1 MTGKDKEPKRQDMIY
16 FDLIM
21 VFWMAVLV
29 VIFSSS
35 YNINI
40 IQFVL
45 SGLLVLAVITGYN
58 LGLLW
63 GLIFALFLVFG
74 YGSYLLY
81 GVVVTGE
88 ISELRVDLIIW
99 LFMIPVG
106 AYLAGQLSHYVA
118 MLVWQQEACKVM
130 EDLVTL
136 DDVTGF
142 LNGRGFFRELEI
154 EVDRARRF
162 DLPLSVLVIRIANMT
177 EMRSVYGVSGIRS
190 IIKAMSEQIDQIVR
204 SVDKKGLID
213 IDTIALI
220 LPETPG
226 DGAKVVAE
234 KIQRAVERVKVDF
247 ERGRRVIKLRI
258 AVGTAEFSPETDDAY
273 VLYDRARDEANKDM
287 G

>member
-1 MTGKDKEPKRQDMIY
+1 MTGKDKEPKRQDIIY

-21 VFWMAVLV
+21 IFWMAVLV
-29 VIFSSS
+29 AIFSSS

-40 IQFVL
+40 IQFAL
-45 SGLLVLAVITGYN
+45 SGFLVLAIVAGYN

-234 KIQRAVERVKVDF
+234 KIHRAVERVKVDF

-258 AVGTAEFSPETDDAY
+258 AVGTAEFSPDTEDAY

>member
-1 MTGKDKEPKRQDMIY
+1 MTGKDKEPKRQDIIY

-21 VFWMAVLV
+21 IFWMAVLV
-29 VIFSSS
+29 AIFSSS

-40 IQFVL
+40 IQFAL
-45 SGLLVLAVITGYN
+45 SGFLVLAIVAGYN

-162 DLPLSVLVIRIANMT
+162 DLPLSVLVIRIANMA

-190 IIKAMSEQIDQIVR
+190 IIKAVSEQIDQIVR

-234 KIQRAVERVKVDF
+234 KIHRAVERVKVDF

-258 AVGTAEFSPETDDAY
+258 AVGTAEFSPDTEDAY

>member
-1 MTGKDKEPKRQDMIY
+1 MTGKDKEPKRQDIIY

-40 IQFVL
+40 IQFAL
-45 SGLLVLAVITGYN
+45 SGLLVLAIVAGYN

-118 MLVWQQEACKVM
+118 MLVWQQEACKLM

-162 DLPLSVLVIRIANMT
+162 DLPLSVLVIKIANLA

-190 IIKAMSEQIDQIVR
+190 IIKAVSEQVDQIIR

-213 IDTIALI
+213 TDTIALI

-234 KIQRAVERVKVDF
+234 KIHRAVDRVKVDF

-258 AVGTAEFSPETDDAY
+258 AVGTAEFSPGTDDAY

>member
-58 LGLLW
+58 LGLLR

-81 GVVVTGE
+81 GVVVSGE

-130 EDLVTL
+130 EDLITL

-162 DLPLSVLVIRIANMT
+162 DLPLSVLVIRIANMA

-190 IIKAMSEQIDQIVR
+190 IIKAVSEQIDQIVR

-234 KIQRAVERVKVDF
+234 KIHRAVERVKVDF

-258 AVGTAEFSPETDDAY
+258 AVGTAEFSPDTEDAY

>member
-1 MTGKDKEPKRQDMIY
+1 MTGKDKEPKRQDIIY

-21 VFWMAVLV
+21 IFWMAVLV
-29 VIFSSS
+29 AIFSSS

-40 IQFVL
+40 IQFAL
-45 SGLLVLAVITGYN
+45 SGLLVLAIVAGYN

-136 DDVTGF
+136 DDMTGF

>member
-1 MTGKDKEPKRQDMIY
+1 MTGKDKEPKRQDIIY

-21 VFWMAVLV
+21 IFWMAVLV
-29 VIFSSS
+29 AIFSSS

-40 IQFVL
+40 IQFAL
-45 SGLLVLAVITGYN
+45 SGFLVLAIVAGYN

-74 YGSYLLY
+74 YGGYLLY

>member
-1 MTGKDKEPKRQDMIY
+1 MTGKDKEPKRQDIIY

-21 VFWMAVLV
+21 IFWMAVLV
-29 VIFSSS
+29 AIFSSS

-40 IQFVL
+40 IQFAL
-45 SGLLVLAVITGYN
+45 SGLLVLAIVAGYN

>member
-1 MTGKDKEPKRQDMIY
+1 MTGKDKEPKRQDIIY

-21 VFWMAVLV
+21 VFWMTVLV
-29 VIFSSS
+29 AIFSSS

-40 IQFVL
+40 IQFAL
-45 SGLLVLAVITGYN
+45 SGLLVLAIIAGYN

-118 MLVWQQEACKVM
+118 MLVWQQEACKLM

-162 DLPLSVLVIRIANMT
+162 DLPLSVLVIKIANLA

-190 IIKAMSEQIDQIVR
+190 IIKAVSEQVGQIIR

-213 IDTIALI
+213 TDTIALI

-234 KIQRAVERVKVDF
+234 KIHRAVDRVKVDF
-247 ERGRRVIKLRI
+247 ERGHRVIKLRI
-258 AVGTAEFSPETDDAY
+258 AVGTAEFSPGTDDAY

>member
-1 MTGKDKEPKRQDMIY
+1 MTGKDKEPKRQDIIY
-16 FDLIM
+16 FDFIM

-45 SGLLVLAVITGYN
+45 SGILVMAIIVGYN
-58 LGLLW
+58 LGLLG

-74 YGSYLLY
+74 YGIYLLY
-81 GVVVTGE
+81 GVVVSGE

-130 EDLVTL
+130 EDLITL

-162 DLPLSVLVIRIANMT
+162 DLPLSVLVIKIANLA

-190 IIKAMSEQIDQIVR
+190 IIKAVSEQIDQIIR

-213 IDTIALI
+213 TDTIALI

-234 KIQRAVERVKVDF
+234 KIHRAVDRVKVDF

-258 AVGTAEFSPETDDAY
+258 AVGTAEFSPDTDDAY

>member
-1 MTGKDKEPKRQDMIY
+1 MTGKDKEPKRQDIIY

-21 VFWMAVLV
+21 IFWMAVLV
-29 VIFSSS
+29 AIFSSS

-40 IQFVL
+40 IQFAL
-45 SGLLVLAVITGYN
+45 SGFLVLAIVAGYN

>member
-1 MTGKDKEPKRQDMIY
+1 MTGKDKEPKRQDIIY

-29 VIFSSS
+29 VIFCSS

-40 IQFVL
+40 IQFAL
-45 SGLLVLAVITGYN
+45 SGLLLLAMIVGYN
-58 LGLLW
+58 LGLLG
-63 GLIFALFLVFG
+63 GLIFALFLIFG

-81 GVVVTGE
+81 GVVVSGE

-99 LFMIPVG
+99 LFTIPVG
-106 AYLAGQLSHYVA
+106 AYLAGQLSHYIA
-118 MLVWQQEACKVM
+118 TLVWQQEARKAI
-130 EDLVTL
+130 EDLITL

-142 LNGRGFFRELEI
+142 LNNRGFFRELEI
-154 EVDRARRF
+154 EVERARRF
-162 DLPLSVLVIRIANMT
+162 NLPLSVLVIRIANMA

-190 IIKAMSEQIDQIVR
+190 IIKAVSEQIDQIIR

-213 IDTIALI
+213 TDTIALI
-220 LPETPG
+220 LPQTPG

-234 KIQRAVERVKVDF
+234 KIHRAVERVKVDF
-247 ERGRRVIKLRI
+247 ERGRKVIKLRI
-258 AVGTAEFSPETDDAY
+258 AVGTAEFSPDADDAY
-273 VLYDRARDEANKDM
+273 VLYDRARDEADKDM